1 MPGLILVNSVHVN
14 RPAINPFVETK
25 DRGLGA
31 VADGF
36 KGSRTKMVDRIDR
49 KHLIRAHL
57 RGRGGDDCKD
67 EGKYSK
73 KKKNKDDL
81 TAMFHRSRVFAS
93 GVCG

>member
-25 DRGLGA
+25 GRELGA

-36 KGSRTKMVDRIDR
+36 KGSRTKTVDRIDR

-57 RGRGGDDCKD
+57 RGGGV
-67 EGKYSK
+67 G
-73 KKKNKDDL
+73 
-81 TAMFHRSRVFAS
+81 R
-93 GVCG
+93 

>member
-25 DRGLGA
+25 GRGLGA

-57 RGRGGDDCKD
+57 RGGGEMIVKMK
-67 EGKYSK
+67 GNTVK
-73 KKKNKDDL
+73 KTK
-81 TAMFHRSRVFAS
+81 TT
-93 GVCG
+93 